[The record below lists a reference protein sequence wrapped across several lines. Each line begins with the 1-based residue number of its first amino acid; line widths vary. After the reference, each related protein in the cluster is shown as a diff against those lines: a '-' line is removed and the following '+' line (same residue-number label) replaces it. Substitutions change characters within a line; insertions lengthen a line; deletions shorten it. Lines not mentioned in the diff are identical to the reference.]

1 MYIYTQRHTETEV
14 RDGKVLK
21 RWRCCPEFASDIMGK
36 GIVSVKALRVPRKKE
51 KKQFVSKKKSSRAI
65 PWARAL
71 YRSKPSRYLE
81 KRGGGSPQGTNK

>member
-1 MYIYTQRHTETEV
+1 MYEHIYIYTYTYIYIQYVYIHIHTYIYNMYIYTQRHTETEV

-51 KKQFVSKKKSSRAI
+51 KNSS
-65 PWARAL
+65 
-71 YRSKPSRYLE
+71 
-81 KRGGGSPQGTNK
+81 